1 MPCSCCA
8 PSSINDLDG
17 TFDAASAVKEAKRFL
32 KRGAVRRTLRLIRP
46 LLALPI
52 PLASVLDIGCGAG
65 AAHHELLRRGAAML
79 AVGVDVS
86 AGYITAAASN
96 SHLLWLRERTMYHNL
111 DFALH
116 AAQFEPAAAVI
127 MDRVICCYPDLG
139 QLLGAAA
146 ERSTRFLAL
155 SFPRNNWWVQLIG
168 IAINSFS
175 VFGRS
180 SYRFFIHP
188 EPEVLRV
195 VRVAGLLPVDSCT
208 FGAWHLVTFARPAA
222 PAAVPPLQSS

>member
-8 PSSINDLDG
+8 PSNINDLDG
-17 TFDAASAVKEAKRFL
+17 TFDAASAAKEAKRFL

-46 LLALPI
+46 LLALPT

-65 AAHHELLRRGAAML
+65 AAHHELLRRGAALL
-79 AVGVDVS
+79 AVGVDAS

-96 SHLLWLRERTMYHNL
+96 SQLLGLRERTLYHQL

-116 AAQFEPAAAVI
+116 AAQFEPAAVVI

-146 ERSTRFLAL
+146 ERSTGFLAL
-155 SFPRNNWWVQLIG
+155 SFPRNNWWVRLIG
-168 IAINSFS
+168 TAINSFS
-175 VFGRS
+175 AFGRS

-195 VRVAGLLPVDSCT
+195 VRASGLLPLESST
-208 FGAWHLVTFARPAA
+208 FGAWHLVVFARPAA
-222 PAAVPPLQSS
+222 PPLQSS

>member
-8 PSSINDLDG
+8 PSGINDLDG
-17 TFDAASAVKEAKRFL
+17 TFDAASAAKEAKRFL

-46 LLALPI
+46 LLALPT
-52 PLASVLDIGCGAG
+52 PLDSVLDIGCGAG
-65 AAHHELLRRGAAML
+65 AAHQELLRRGAAKL
-79 AVGVDVS
+79 AVGVDAS
-86 AGYITAAASN
+86 AGYITAAAQN
-96 SHLLWLRERTMYHNL
+96 ATVLGLRERTLYHQL

-139 QLLGAAA
+139 RLLGAAA
-146 ERSTRFLAL
+146 ERSTCFLAL
-155 SFPRNNWWVQLIG
+155 SFPRNNWWVRLIG
-168 IAINSFS
+168 TAINGFS
-175 VFGRS
+175 AFGRS
-180 SYRFFIHP
+180 RYRFFIHP

-195 VRVAGLLPVDSCT
+195 VRAAGLLPVESST
-208 FGAWHLVTFARPAA
+208 VGAWHLVIFARAAA